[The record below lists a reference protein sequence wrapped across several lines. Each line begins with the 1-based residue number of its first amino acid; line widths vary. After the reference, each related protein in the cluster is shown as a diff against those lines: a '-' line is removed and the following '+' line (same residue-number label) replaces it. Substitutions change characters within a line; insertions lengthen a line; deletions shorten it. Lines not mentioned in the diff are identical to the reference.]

1 MKTVFKIKFRS
12 AVQGHCAFQNGPIFA
27 AERLNQLC
35 FGADELTAGQIME
48 ILQDKEHA
56 FIDTWQMG
64 FVGIQI
70 CVDIPVADFVVEIAD
85 AELDEISD
93 VMLCEDGDKGPQLTI
108 IVFGAVQKMTD
119 FQGVPFC

>member
-56 FIDTWQMG
+56 FIDTWQVG

-85 AELDEISD
+85 TEFDEVPD
-93 VMLCEDGDKGPQLTI
+93 VLLVVCGNEIL
-108 IVFGAVQKMTD
+108 
-119 FQGVPFC
+119 